1 MSAHP
6 SAARDFAIQAQA
18 PSRAPAIEVL
28 EIRPLEG
35 AGNLTAFATV
45 RLGAVV
51 IHSCRVIQQPGQRPW
66 VSLPQQQ
73 AKDGKYYPVVVIERR
88 ELLEQVRG
96 ATLEA
101 WERRG

>member
-66 VSLPQQQ
+66 Q